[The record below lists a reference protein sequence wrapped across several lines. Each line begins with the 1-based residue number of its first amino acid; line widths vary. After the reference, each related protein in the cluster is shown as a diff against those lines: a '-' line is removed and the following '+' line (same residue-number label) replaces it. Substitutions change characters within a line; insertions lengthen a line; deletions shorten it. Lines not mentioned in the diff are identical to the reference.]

1 MKRIHLICILSCRLT
16 LAGATARAAQWASSL
31 PCPLHRTQRSAAE
44 GIYDQ
49 SLAHSLDSVR
59 RRTSYELLVEEHARR
74 VLDQAHDAASRVR
87 YEMKFKK
94 QCARARPPLFE
105 PTNVVSTK
113 RRCKSKGVFISEPCC
128 HHWVTLGKQVTLPW
142 SAPSYRRRG
151 PLAHRERG

>member
-1 MKRIHLICILSCRLT
+1 MYLILSAHAGRSNCTRSAVGILT
-16 LAGATARAAQWASSL
+16 TM
-31 PCPLHRTQRSAAE
+31 PTIHRTQERSRRHL
-44 GIYDQ
+44 YDTRVWPTL
-49 SLAHSLDSVR
+49 SGDVRAVLVEHEEHVHVRVACSTPGSR
-59 RRTSYELLVEEHARR
+59 RREPRALYETL
-74 VLDQAHDAASRVR
+74 
-87 YEMKFKK
+87 KK
-94 QCARARPPLFE
+94 QCARARPPLFELFE